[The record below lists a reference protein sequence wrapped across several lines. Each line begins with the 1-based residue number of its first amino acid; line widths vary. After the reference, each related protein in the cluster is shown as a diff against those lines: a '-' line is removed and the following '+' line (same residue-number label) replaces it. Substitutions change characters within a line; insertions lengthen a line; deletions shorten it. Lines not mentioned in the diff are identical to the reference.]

1 MIQKDRCRYGLYV
14 VNIYSCECSP
24 PGSFAKHY
32 MWILDRLVQI
42 SVMGLS
48 SLGLLIGS
56 LRRPHSWSRFLLRRT
71 EVVVRLGSSSALVA
85 DVAVVLL

>member
-1 MIQKDRCRYGLYV
+1 MIQKERCRYGLYV
-14 VNIYSCECSP
+14 VNIFECSP

-85 DVAVVLL
+85 DVVAVLL